1 MNPKDPLRGRSHAH
15 TLGASRGDH
24 NRGGKDFHEKYVKD
38 PVEIHNIKQRDGET
52 FEDFMERFKIE
63 TGRMKGAPE
72 CMRISGFMH
81 GINNPELTKCLN
93 EHVPRTMEEMMIA
106 TAAFIRGEAAA
117 PNKKKGH
124 IIFEPRTDFSDLP
137 LAAATWQHPIGHPPV
152 TWHLR
157 QHRSAPVNDGQ
168 RHRPTTVND
177 AGNRSTAADHGG
189 DQRSTVAVNDGR
201 GWRTTID
208 CRWTTVDHHR
218 TTGQRCWGKARES
231 EGTNSGNKEH
241 KSGGD
246 MLGMR
251 RLKTSSENDEYEAF
265 LDVWKQVLRE
275 NPTLIYNKHGHSL
288 LKIKKRRFMF
298 KEPLPPTV
306 DTSRTESV
314 APCLHFVGQEEDQ
327 QARLEASCPPVAS
340 LTGKQSISLEL
351 EVSLSLVELL
361 LKLSI
366 KIVQT
371 LIHTF
376 TRPMS
381 ASWANNVIPRVTVEA
396 IVALLAPV
404 LKVQTKKSDLKP
416 TEVVDIIV

>member
-1 MNPKDPLRGRSHAH
+1 M
-15 TLGASRGDH
+15 
-24 NRGGKDFHEKYVKD
+24 
-38 PVEIHNIKQRDGET
+38 
-52 FEDFMERFKIE
+52 
-63 TGRMKGAPE
+63 
-72 CMRISGFMH
+72 
-81 GINNPELTKCLN
+81 
-93 EHVPRTMEEMMIA
+93 
-106 TAAFIRGEAAA
+106 
-117 PNKKKGH
+117 
-124 IIFEPRTDFSDLP
+124 
-137 LAAATWQHPIGHPPV
+137 WQHPIGQSPV

-157 QHRSAPVNDGQ
+157 QHRSAPVNDGQCRRPPVNAPGHRSTATDHGGDWRSTTVTGGEQPLTAAGPPLTTNGPPVNGVPTMTCHPPIRPAATCTHRSAPVNDGQ